1 MTSEVW
7 VDGFGNTVKTIVHG
21 YDDAG
26 RETSISD
33 GRAFVALIGP
43 EGMLWK
49 DYIQKLNGLG
59 ITPIFK

>member
-1 MTSEVW
+1 V
-7 VDGFGNTVKTIVHG
+7 NG
-21 YDDAG
+21 YDDAE

-59 ITPIFK
+59 ITSIFK